1 MQRHVD
7 FPNPDLLRDFARPV
21 LTDTADSRLLTLLSL
36 LARQAARECMA
47 SPDTAA
53 CKGDADA

>member
-7 FPNPDLLRDFARPV
+7 LAIPDLLREFARSV
-21 LTDTADSRLLTLLSL
+21 LMDTADSRLLTLVRL